1 MKDLK
6 QIAAMLAETGYK
18 EEADAIMMMQSSL
31 LTTRAKLF
39 EAEKLLLERP
49 AMNAG
54 LFDAYSKWNGQ
65 CYLRDFLNASD
76 DALNDL
82 ES

>member
-6 QIAAMLAETGYK
+6 QIAAMLAEKGHK
-18 EEADAIMMMQSSL
+18 EEADSIVMMQSSF

-54 LFDAYSKWNGQ
+54 LFEAYSKWNGQ

-76 DALNDL
+76 DAFKDM